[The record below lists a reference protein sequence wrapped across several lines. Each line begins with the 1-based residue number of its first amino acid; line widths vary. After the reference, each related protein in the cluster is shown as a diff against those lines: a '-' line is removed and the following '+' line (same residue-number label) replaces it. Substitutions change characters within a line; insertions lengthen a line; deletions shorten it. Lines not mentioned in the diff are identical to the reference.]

1 MLRWL
6 KADAERA
13 KTTETFRNISDG
25 LQEIY
30 RDKLLPIE
38 EYYDFHRFY
47 SAPLTPA
54 DFTAKP
60 MVMLIGQYSTGKTTF
75 IRHLLERDYPG
86 MRIGPEPTTD
96 KFCCIMDSSKSGG
109 GDHVIPGNALVVDRT
124 LPFTQLS
131 QFGNGFMNRFE
142 ASMME
147 GSPVLQGVTFIDTP
161 GILSGEKQRLQR
173 GYDFEGVVN
182 WFADR
187 VDMILLL
194 FDAHKL
200 DISDE
205 FRRCILACGQ
215 NENKIRI
222 VLNKS
227 DMVTTQQL
235 MRVYGAL
242 MWSLGKVINTPETSR
257 VFIGSFWDEKLN
269 NDEQRNLFEKEESDL
284 YADIAKLPEEA
295 ALRKLNDLIKR
306 ARLAKTHACLMTYIK
321 HEMPSMFG
329 KNSKKRELIEHLD
342 EVYEQVSKRYNLP
355 IGDFPSVDYMRKEL
369 SHYDFSKIKKARSL
383 EPIDEILSN
392 DIPALLKMIP
402 RERDAME
409 LPDIFKA
416 GIANPGEASPW
427 ADDFGAV
434 SWLSGPPDISEYM
447 TLFESLGPDP
457 ADGKITG
464 AQAKQE
470 MLKSKLPSGVLHKIW
485 NLADVDRDGK
495 LDINEFA
502 LAMHFVRM
510 RLDGHSLPHE
520 LPENMIP
527 K

>member
-13 KTTETFRNISDG
+13 QTTETFRNISDG

-96 KFCCIMDSSKSGG
+96 NVTRGTI
-109 GDHVIPGNALVVDRT
+109 GDVPGNALVVDRT

-342 EVYEQVSKRYNLP
+342 EVYEQVSK
-355 IGDFPSVDYMRKEL
+355 
-369 SHYDFSKIKKARSL
+369 
-383 EPIDEILSN
+383 
-392 DIPALLKMIP
+392 
-402 RERDAME
+402 
-409 LPDIFKA
+409 
-416 GIANPGEASPW
+416 
-427 ADDFGAV
+427 
-434 SWLSGPPDISEYM
+434 
-447 TLFESLGPDP
+447 
-457 ADGKITG
+457 
-464 AQAKQE
+464 
-470 MLKSKLPSGVLHKIW
+470 
-485 NLADVDRDGK
+485 
-495 LDINEFA
+495 
-502 LAMHFVRM
+502 
-510 RLDGHSLPHE
+510 
-520 LPENMIP
+520 
-527 K
+527 